1 MAPPAS
7 PAPAPAADSRTTGQI
22 LFSIARSVAMYALV
36 MNLIGPMFGP
46 PGNAATSGGAGASSA
61 ADSAGNRAPR
71 RIARPMY
78 AKGEPLDMHAY
89 ITYDAVFDGYGD
101 LGLMVEA
108 DRSVPLGGDDAS
120 GDDGARTY
128 HIEHELSAEHL
139 ERNATPWLHVFF
151 TRPGFPHD
159 PSDARYSP
167 RDCFGGSAR
176 LVRYYPRDV
185 AAAAKAKRKLLL
197 SGDDEGEEEEE
208 DEGEDEGEDDSDE
221 SPGEDDSSGG
231 DSSESSAGDS
241 SESSAGESS
250 ESSDE
255 FSSGS
260 APTTSAGWA
269 AFWKPNATVSLVDD
283 FSSYP
288 YPNGLPPAMRDAMRF
303 DHSGADGGA
312 GGAPLVVGYYPTV
325 YMNDFW
331 LLRDALVPLDA
342 RRSRVVNLTLT
353 VAPLG
358 LWRWQVMEQI
368 DRTFARQRALGA
380 ARDGDGD
387 EMKRV
392 LLEGNPALLA
402 VTTLVSVLHTVF
414 DALAFK
420 SDVGFWRANKSM
432 EGLSARTVVFN
443 AACQLVVFLY
453 LLDNDTSWMVVASSG
468 MGLAI
473 ECWKVTKSTAPR
485 LVSISKGLVRFEPK
499 RGYDKN
505 DTARHDAEAM
515 RYLSYVLYPALLAF
529 AAYSLMYNEHAGWY
543 SFVLDTLVSFVY
555 AFGFVAMCPQ
565 LYINY
570 KLKSVA
576 HLPWKQMSYK
586 FLNTIIDDLFAFV
599 IKMPLMH
606 RLSVFRDDLVFVVFL
621 YQRWIYRVDKK
632 RVNEFG
638 FTGGDPGGEG
648 EVEEEGKGVEGEER
662 EAKEEEEEKARGGAS
677 EGAEE
682 TKKDK

>member
-1 MAPPAS
+1 
-7 PAPAPAADSRTTGQI
+7 
-22 LFSIARSVAMYALV
+22 
-36 MNLIGPMFGP
+36 
-46 PGNAATSGGAGASSA
+46 
-61 ADSAGNRAPR
+61 
-71 RIARPMY
+71 
-78 AKGEPLDMHAY
+78 
-89 ITYDAVFDGYGD
+89 
-101 LGLMVEA
+101 
-108 DRSVPLGGDDAS
+108 
-120 GDDGARTY
+120 
-128 HIEHELSAEHL
+128 
-139 ERNATPWLHVFF
+139 
-151 TRPGFPHD
+151 
-159 PSDARYSP
+159 
-167 RDCFGGSAR
+167 
-176 LVRYYPRDV
+176 
-185 AAAAKAKRKLLL
+185 
-197 SGDDEGEEEEE
+197 
-208 DEGEDEGEDDSDE
+208 
-221 SPGEDDSSGG
+221 
-231 DSSESSAGDS
+231 
-241 SESSAGESS
+241 
-250 ESSDE
+250 
-255 FSSGS
+255 
-260 APTTSAGWA
+260 
-269 AFWKPNATVSLVDD
+269 
-283 FSSYP
+283 
-288 YPNGLPPAMRDAMRF
+288 
-303 DHSGADGGA
+303 
-312 GGAPLVVGYYPTV
+312 
-325 YMNDFW
+325 MNDFW
-331 LLRDALVPLDA
+331 LLRDALVPMDA

-358 LWRWQVMEQI
+358 LWRWQVMELM

-606 RLSVFRDDLVFVVFL
+606 LSL
-621 YQRWIYRVDKK
+621 IHI
-632 RVNEFG
+632 
-638 FTGGDPGGEG
+638 
-648 EVEEEGKGVEGEER
+648 
-662 EAKEEEEEKARGGAS
+662 
-677 EGAEE
+677 
-682 TKKDK
+682 